1 MEKYIL
7 ITGAASGIGKETTK
21 ILLNKGYK
29 VIAIDINEI
38 DLQDNL
44 IPMQC
49 DITKNDEYL
58 TGVELYLNVN
68 NIKLDAIIN
77 VAGIHKMASLVET
90 EYEQLKK
97 LIDINLLGT
106 ININNRFHSYLSEK
120 GKIIIVTSEVAE
132 FDPLPFN
139 GLYNISKTALDCYA
153 QALRQE
159 LNLLNQKV
167 ITIRPGSIKTP
178 LSDGS
183 LIDTE
188 KLANETI
195 LYKSQANKFLKLTKK
210 FMGKVIEPEKVGK
223 LIVKTIEKK
232 RTKYVY
238 KINRNFLLSIL
249 NFLPKRLQCF
259 IIKTI
264 LK

>member
-1 MEKYIL
+1 MSVNL
-7 ITGAASGIGKETTK
+7 
-21 ILLNKGYK
+21 
-29 VIAIDINEI
+29 
-38 DLQDNL
+38 LQD
-44 IPMQC
+44 
-49 DITKNDEYL
+49 
-58 TGVELYLNVN
+58 
-68 NIKLDAIIN
+68 
-77 VAGIHKMASLVET
+77 IHFT
-90 EYEQLKK
+90 DEQLWSNFQNYWTQGNY
-97 LIDINLLGT
+97 I
-106 ININNRFHSYLSEK
+106 
-120 GKIIIVTSEVAE
+120 A
-132 FDPLPFN
+132 
-139 GLYNISKTALDCYA
+139 A
-153 QALRQE
+153 

-188 KLANETI
+188 KLANKTI
-195 LYKSQANKFLKLTKK
+195 LYKSQAYKFLKLTKK

-249 NFLPKRLQCF
+249 NLLPKRLQCF